1 MLGFLFASYSGTNM
15 AQDDQFDCAR
25 FGLQESA
32 QAELERDPSDRSDLD
47 ADRDGIACEVLAG
60 SGGGGGDGEL
70 NCADFAPTE
79 RRRESLRRTAR
90 TPATSRGR
98 RWDSV

>member
-1 MLGFLFASYSGTNM
+1 M